1 MEARYLIK
9 LSLIIDKMG
18 IKDDLVNIETKTNE
32 EVGKELIG
40 ILIANLHKAENE
52 IYEFIAQYKEITVEE
67 AQRANIIEILKEILK
82 IDGLQDF
89 LSQM

>member
-1 MEARYLIK
+1 METRILIK

-18 IKDDLVNIETKTNE
+18 IKNDLVNIESKSNE

-52 IYEFIAQYKEITVEE
+52 IYEFIAMYKDITPEE
-67 AQRANIIEILKEILK
+67 AQTANVIEILKEVLK
-82 IDGLQDF
+82 IDGIKDF
-89 LSQM
+89 LS